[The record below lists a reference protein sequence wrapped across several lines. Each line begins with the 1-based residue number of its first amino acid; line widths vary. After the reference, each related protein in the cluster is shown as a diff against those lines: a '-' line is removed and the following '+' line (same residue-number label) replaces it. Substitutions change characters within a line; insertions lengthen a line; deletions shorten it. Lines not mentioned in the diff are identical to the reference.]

1 MLRPYN
7 PVQPSNQS
15 SVHERPQQLPALPVQ
30 PLRRSQ
36 VIQIPRQ
43 VADEQPAMWQRA
55 GPIIEPRLERARTL
69 LRLHA
74 PASDLDLLLDLEHLR
89 DLEDEPRDRERPLQ
103 GGAGALVEIRRIANK
118 GELLLIRIS
127 QRQMPRRLG
136 PREATAYR
144 YRPLLLPPHRPQRA
158 VGPPLEAQ
166 RLPPSGGGRFAQ
178 GQRHGTSFLL
188 ELQLQLVQMPVL
200 PFRFRQQFGVRAVLD
215 QPAVLDHEQPRRL
228 AERRE
233 PVRDR

>member
-1 MLRPYN
+1 MSSPPCGSVRG
-7 PVQPSNQS
+7 QS
-15 SVHERPQQLPALPVQ
+15 SSLVWNVRGPCCV
-30 PLRRSQ
+30 ST
-36 VIQIPRQ
+36 RQ
-43 VADEQPAMWQRA
+43 
-55 GPIIEPRLERARTL
+55 
-69 LRLHA
+69 
-74 PASDLDLLLDLEHLR
+74 
-89 DLEDEPRDRERPLQ
+89 
-103 GGAGALVEIRRIANK
+103 RRIANK

-233 PVRDR
+233 PVRDREHGPPRDQPFERL